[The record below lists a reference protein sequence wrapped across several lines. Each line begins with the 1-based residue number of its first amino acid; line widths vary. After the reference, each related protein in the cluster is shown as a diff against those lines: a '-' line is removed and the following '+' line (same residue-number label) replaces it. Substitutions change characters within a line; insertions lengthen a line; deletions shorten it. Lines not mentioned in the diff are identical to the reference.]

1 MSDISSVVTVQRKIM
16 PWETLTSDDTSEARR
31 AITDSRRMTDLIVVA
46 SLVDKV
52 PNLAGLAR
60 TCEIF
65 GAGSLVIGNKV
76 KGFTEKGVLLEEG
89 VLLLVEWVGRMGG
102 RLVLKLH
109 CVVMRYRGD
118 GT

>member
-1 MSDISSVVTVQRKIM
+1 M
-16 PWETLTSDDTSEARR
+16 PWETLTSDDTAEARR

-76 KGFTEKGVLLEEG
+76 RREG
-89 VLLLVEWVGRMGG
+89 NVVGRRKRRGVVGGMGWENG
-102 RLVLKLH
+102 RETGSKAVPRCHALSW
-109 CVVMRYRGD
+109 
-118 GT
+118 